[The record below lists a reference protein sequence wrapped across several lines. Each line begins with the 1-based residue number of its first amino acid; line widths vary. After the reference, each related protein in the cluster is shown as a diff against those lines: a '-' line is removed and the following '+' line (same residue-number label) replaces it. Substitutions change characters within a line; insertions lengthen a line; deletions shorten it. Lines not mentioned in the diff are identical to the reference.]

1 MATKTGYYDP
11 NKDYSLAIKQAQ
23 ASGASQSQINRLQQ
37 ERQNKINAQ
46 YGGTDPYQGS
56 SNIMGSS
63 GTSGRTTGTSSKPD
77 SSSSLPS
84 YSSSPNV
91 DYHQQAIDAASKG
104 DWGGVVSALSSRQE
118 KINAQGG
125 NDRGTSNQSIYQ
137 SLLAQYGTP
146 DSGQQSRDETLARLY
161 AGQMVGDQNLY
172 LGQGWSSNTDYLSE
186 ALDAAR
192 RGDLDA
198 AYQALE
204 RRGYKLADTGSTGG
218 GTSQAQA
225 YQMVQQAYGQSGA
238 LEQAYDSLLQRNQKY
253 LDLVARP
260 YDDTAQPE
268 NAYKTTQRRG
278 SDGKM
283 YYVTFDGNGIPFLVN
298 RVGTEEGERAPSY
311 SNAEIDAMADYY
323 RNGFSLDDYYRLHNF
338 AVDRTGVGRK
348 YDENG
353 ILQLDE
359 ADVAPESLIPA
370 LQALGINPILNS
382 QLDSYRQGQS
392 AAGNGAYV
400 PGGNAAAG
408 LGGTIQSGMIQGGTG
423 MEWPG
428 MQGTGMGGTGMDAA
442 GLSGGML
449 SFEDFLAQTGYD
461 QYSAATQQRIQAAV
475 QQAVNNYNAQIEQA
489 NRDTEDLA
497 RQAYIASMLGQK
509 NLDQQLSA
517 AGYAGGMADSQR
529 IQMQANYENNLRDLE
544 TQRLEVVAELER
556 AIQDAQLTGDI
567 QSAQE
572 LQSYLQQMQGSW
584 LSYVQNQQAMAQ
596 QDYWNR
602 QQMLANQQQFN
613 AEQQNTA
620 YNRALQMLGMG
631 IMPGTDLLSQANLSQ
646 QEAEAI
652 RSSVLAELGS
662 GTGTATSTT
671 GSYRASNGT
680 SRASGGTFN
689 NGSLTASQV
698 RQLQQALGVTADGMW
713 GKEST
718 NAAGGLTADEA
729 WAAMQQQSQQTPL
742 MMDYNDLKD
751 TIERYL
757 SLGGT
762 TRAQNLLDKYWDSLT
777 PAQQQELSNLYG

>member
-1 MATKTGYYDP
+1 MATKSGYYDP

-23 ASGASQSQINRLQQ
+23 ASGASQSQINQLQQ

-46 YGGTDPYQGS
+46 YGGTDPYKGS

-63 GTSGRTTGTSSKPD
+63 TPSRTPTTTSRPSG
-77 SSSSLPS
+77 SSSATLPS
-84 YSSSPNV
+84 YSDNSNV

-104 DWGGVVSALSSRQE
+104 DWGGVMSALSARQE

-146 DSGQQSRDETLARLY
+146 AGGTPSRDEDIARLY
-161 AGQMVGDQNLY
+161 AGQFVGDQRLY
-172 LGQGWSSNTDYLSE
+172 LGQGWSNETDYLAE
-186 ALDAAR
+186 ALAAAR

-260 YDDTAQPE
+260 YDDTAQPA

-298 RVGTEEGERAPSY
+298 RVGTEEGERAPGY

-353 ILQLDE
+353 ILLLDE

-392 AAGNGAYV
+392 AAANGAYL
-400 PGGNAAAG
+400 PGSNATTG
-408 LGGTIQSGMIQGGTG
+408 LGGTIQGVTG

-428 MQGTGMGGTGMDAA
+428 MQGTGMEGAGMDAA
-442 GLSGGML
+442 GLNGGML

>member
-1 MATKTGYYDP
+1 MATKSGYYDP

-23 ASGASQSQINRLQQ
+23 ASGASQSQINQLQQ

-46 YGGTDPYQGS
+46 YGGTDPYKGS

-63 GTSGRTTGTSSKPD
+63 TPSRTPTTTSRPSG
-77 SSSSLPS
+77 SSSATLPS
-84 YSSSPNV
+84 YSDNSNV

-104 DWGGVVSALSSRQE
+104 DWGGVMSALSARQE

-146 DSGQQSRDETLARLY
+146 AGGTPSRDEDIARLY
-161 AGQMVGDQNLY
+161 AGQFVGDQRLY
-172 LGQGWSSNTDYLSE
+172 LGQGWSNETDYLAE
-186 ALDAAR
+186 ALAAAR

-260 YDDTAQPE
+260 YDDTAQPA

-283 YYVTFDGNGIPFLVN
+283 YYVTFDGNGIPFLAN
-298 RVGTEEGERAPSY
+298 RVGTEEGERAPGY

-353 ILQLDE
+353 ILLLDE
-359 ADVAPESLIPA
+359 ADVAPESLIPE

-392 AAGNGAYV
+392 AAAKGAYL
-400 PGGNAAAG
+400 PGSNATTG
-408 LGGTIQSGMIQGGTG
+408 LGGTIQGVTG

-428 MQGTGMGGTGMDAA
+428 MQGTGMEGAGMDAA
-442 GLSGGML
+442 GLNGGML

-529 IQMQANYENNLRDLE
+529 IQMKTNYENNLRELE
-544 TQRLEVVAELER
+544 TQRLEVVSELER

-652 RSSVLAELGS
+652 RTSVLAELGR
-662 GTGTATSTT
+662 GTGTTASTT
-671 GSYRASNGT
+671 GTYRASNGSSRT
-680 SRASGGTFN
+680 SSGTYN

-729 WAAMQQQSQQTPL
+729 WAAMQQNQQTPL

-757 SLGGT
+757 SMGGT

>member
-1 MATKTGYYDP
+1 
-11 NKDYSLAIKQAQ
+11 
-23 ASGASQSQINRLQQ
+23 
-37 ERQNKINAQ
+37 
-46 YGGTDPYQGS
+46 
-56 SNIMGSS
+56 
-63 GTSGRTTGTSSKPD
+63 
-77 SSSSLPS
+77 
-84 YSSSPNV
+84 
-91 DYHQQAIDAASKG
+91 
-104 DWGGVVSALSSRQE
+104 
-118 KINAQGG
+118 
-125 NDRGTSNQSIYQ
+125 
-137 SLLAQYGTP
+137 
-146 DSGQQSRDETLARLY
+146 
-161 AGQMVGDQNLY
+161 
-172 LGQGWSSNTDYLSE
+172 
-186 ALDAAR
+186 
-192 RGDLDA
+192 
-198 AYQALE
+198 
-204 RRGYKLADTGSTGG
+204 
-218 GTSQAQA
+218 
-225 YQMVQQAYGQSGA
+225 
-238 LEQAYDSLLQRNQKY
+238 
-253 LDLVARP
+253 
-260 YDDTAQPE
+260 
-268 NAYKTTQRRG
+268 
-278 SDGKM
+278 
-283 YYVTFDGNGIPFLVN
+283 
-298 RVGTEEGERAPSY
+298 
-311 SNAEIDAMADYY
+311 
-323 RNGFSLDDYYRLHNF
+323 
-338 AVDRTGVGRK
+338 
-348 YDENG
+348 
-353 ILQLDE
+353 
-359 ADVAPESLIPA
+359 
-370 LQALGINPILNS
+370 
-382 QLDSYRQGQS
+382 
-392 AAGNGAYV
+392 
-400 PGGNAAAG
+400 
-408 LGGTIQSGMIQGGTG
+408 
-423 MEWPG
+423 
-428 MQGTGMGGTGMDAA
+428 
-442 GLSGGML
+442 
-449 SFEDFLAQTGYD
+449 
-461 QYSAATQQRIQAAV
+461 
-475 QQAVNNYNAQIEQA
+475 
-489 NRDTEDLA
+489 
-497 RQAYIASMLGQK
+497 
-509 NLDQQLSA
+509 
-517 AGYAGGMADSQR
+517 MADSQR